1 MRRRALLSAV
11 ATWPATWPATSPAL
25 AQGEV
30 NRIIVGFPPGASSD
44 GLARLLADAAARG
57 PLGTAIV
64 ENRPGAVGNLAAGV
78 VGRARPDGRTV
89 LVTIDPTFT
98 INPHV
103 YAAPGFDPAGFEHL
117 ALLGHFPLAL
127 MVHPETGITDLASL
141 EAAARARGLFYS
153 SAGAGSPGHLG
164 MEALRLRM
172 RLPAGALEHAPTRGN
187 AQAVMELLAGRA
199 QIGMLAIGGGV
210 QVVQEGRVRAIATSG
225 EGRDPALP
233 GVPTLAEA
241 GLPGLVLRFG
251 SLLSAPR
258 GMADPVRAAW
268 LACAREV
275 FASPQGRARVEGFG
289 MVAELREGEAAEA
302 WVREGHARWGE
313 VARATALRVE

>member
-1 MRRRALLSAV
+1 MRRRALLA
-11 ATWPATWPATSPAL
+11 AGAAAGPAL

-44 GLARLLADAAARG
+44 GLARLLADAAGRG
-57 PLGTAIV
+57 PSGTAVV

-98 INPHV
+98 INPHI
-103 YAAPGFDPAGFEHL
+103 YATPGFDPAGFEHL

-127 MVHPETGITDLASL
+127 LAHPETGITDVAGLA
-141 EAAARARGLFYS
+141 AAARERGLFYS

-164 MEALRLRM
+164 MEALRLRLG
-172 RLPAGALEHAPTRGN
+172 LPTRALEHAPTRGN

-199 QIGMLAIGGGV
+199 QVGMLAIGGGV
-210 QVVQEGRVRAIATSG
+210 QVVQEGRIRAIATSG
-225 EGRDPALP
+225 EGPDPALP
-233 GVPTLAEA
+233 GVPTLAQA
-241 GLPGLVLRFG
+241 GVPGMVLRFG

-258 GMADPVRAAW
+258 GMPEAMRAAW
-268 LACAREV
+268 MGCAREV
-275 FASPQGRARVEGFG
+275 FAAAQGRARVEGFG

-302 WVREGHARWGE
+302 WVREGFSRWGE

>member
-1 MRRRALLSAV
+1 MHRRALLTTA
-11 ATWPATWPATSPAL
+11 AAALALPAR

-44 GLARLLADAAARG
+44 GLGRLLADAAGRG
-57 PLGTAIV
+57 PRGTSV
-64 ENRPGAVGNLAAGV
+64 VDNRPGATGGIAAAL
-78 VGRARPDGRTV
+78 VGRARPDGRSV

-98 INPHV
+98 INPHI
-103 YAAPGFDPAGFEHL
+103 YAAPGFDPQGFEHL

-127 MVHPETGITDLASL
+127 LVHPETGITDVAGLA
-141 EAAARARGLFYS
+141 AAARERGLFYS

-164 MEALRLRM
+164 MEALRLRLG
-172 RLPAGALEHAPTRGN
+172 LPARALEHAPTRGN

-199 QIGMLAIGGGV
+199 QVGMLAIGGGV
-210 QVVQEGRVRAIATSG
+210 QVVQEGRIRAIATSG
-225 EGRDPALP
+225 EGPDPALP

-241 GLPGLVLRFG
+241 GITDMVLRFG

-258 GMADPVRAAW
+258 GMPEAMRAGW
-268 LACAREV
+268 MACAREV
-275 FASPQGRARVEGFG
+275 FASAQGRARIEGFG
-289 MVAELREGEAAEA
+289 MVAELRLGEAAEA
-302 WVREGHARWGE
+302 WVREGFSRWGE

>member
-1 MRRRALLSAV
+1 MRRRAFLA
-11 ATWPATWPATSPAL
+11 AGAAAGPATSLAW

-57 PLGTAIV
+57 PLGTAVV

-78 VGRARPDGRTV
+78 VGRARPDGRTL

-98 INPHV
+98 INPHI
-103 YAAPGFDPAGFEHL
+103 YAAPGFDPMGFEHL

-127 MVHPETGITDLASL
+127 LAHPETGITDLASL
-141 EAAARARGLFYS
+141 AAAARDRGLFYS

-164 MEALRLRM
+164 MEALRLRLG
-172 RLPAGALEHAPTRGN
+172 LPAQAMEHAPTRGN

-199 QIGMLAIGGGV
+199 QVGMLAIGGGV
-210 QVVQEGRVRAIATSG
+210 QVVQEGRIRAIATSG
-225 EGRDPALP
+225 EGPDPALP
-233 GVPTLAEA
+233 GVPTLAQA
-241 GLPGLVLRFG
+241 GVPGMVLRFG

-258 GMADPVRAAW
+258 GMPEAMRAAW
-268 LACAREV
+268 MGCAREV
-275 FASPQGRARVEGFG
+275 FAAAQGRARVEGFG
-289 MVAELREGEAAEA
+289 IVAELRVGEAAEA
-302 WVREGHARWGE
+302 WVREGLSRWGE
-313 VARATALRVE
+313 VARATGLRVE

>member
-1 MRRRALLSAV
+1 MRRRAFLASAA
-11 ATWPATWPATSPAL
+11 ATPAL

-57 PLGTAIV
+57 PLGTSVV
-64 ENRPGAVGNLAAGV
+64 ENRPGAVGNLAAGA
-78 VGRARPDGRTV
+78 VGRARADGRTV

-127 MVHPETGITDLASL
+127 LVHPGTGITDLAGL
-141 EAAARARGLFYS
+141 AAVARERGLFYS

-164 MEALRLRM
+164 MEALRLRLG
-172 RLPAGALEHAPTRGN
+172 LPAQALEHAPTRGN
-187 AQAVMELLAGRA
+187 SQAVMELLAGRA

-225 EGRDPALP
+225 EGPDPALP

-241 GLPGLVLRFG
+241 GLPGMVLRFG
-251 SLLSAPR
+251 QLLSAPR
-258 GMADPVRAAW
+258 GIPEAMRAAW
-268 LACAREV
+268 IACARDV
-275 FASPQGRARVEGFG
+275 FTSTQGRARVEGFG
-289 MVAELREGEAAEA
+289 MVAELREGQAAEA
-302 WVREGHARWGE
+302 WVREGGARWGE
-313 VARATALRVE
+313 VARALALKVG

>member
-1 MRRRALLSAV
+1 MRRRAFLA
-11 ATWPATWPATSPAL
+11 ATAASPAF

-44 GLARLLADAAARG
+44 GLGRLLADGAGRG
-57 PLGTAIV
+57 PLGTTVV
-64 ENRPGAVGNLAAGV
+64 ENRPGAVGNLAAGA

-89 LVTIDPTFT
+89 LITIDPTFT
-98 INPHV
+98 INPFV

-127 MVHPETGITDLASL
+127 LVHPETGITDLAGL
-141 EAAARARGLFYS
+141 AAAARARGLFYS

-164 MEALRLRM
+164 MEALRLRLG
-172 RLPAGALEHAPTRGN
+172 LPAQALEHAPTRGN

-199 QIGMLAIGGGV
+199 QVGMLAIGGGV

-225 EGRDPALP
+225 AGPDPALP

-241 GLPGLVLRFG
+241 GLPGMVLRFG
-251 SLLSAPR
+251 NVLSAPR
-258 GMADPVRAAW
+258 GMPEAMRAGW
-268 LACAREV
+268 IACARDV

-289 MVAELREGEAAEA
+289 MVAEMREGEAAEA
-302 WVREGHARWGE
+302 WVREGAARWGE
-313 VARATALRVE
+313 VARALGLRVE